1 MTAETSGLA
10 IRPAVAEIIAD
21 IFQYEGPL
29 APETGP
35 DQIER
40 WDSLQHIALVR
51 ALEQEIA
58 MSTRGWITALL
69 FVPIDAVLFGT
80 AACVVLAIPALS
92 AAAAW
97 LLPAFAA
104 LSLALGG
111 WLAWFLAP
119 RARLRFWRARGEP
132 PRAVLR

>member
-51 ALEQEIA
+51 TLETTYGIQ
-58 MSTRGWITALL
+58 
-69 FVPIDAVLFGT
+69 
-80 AACVVLAIPALS
+80 
-92 AAAAW
+92 
-97 LLPAFAA
+97 
-104 LSLALGG
+104 LSLDEMMEMRSVGDIE
-111 WLAWFLAP
+111 
-119 RARLRFWRARGEP
+119 R
-132 PRAVLR
+132 VLERHGV